1 MINLILGLLLH
12 YANRRPSIL
21 YKTEF
26 YALKTK
32 LLLKRGI
39 RTGTSFQHIKKECFR
54 CDHGMYYSH
63 YWATY
68 ERCWD
73 CCGTGVYE
81 EFWTELANYRLGKYS
96 FHIPIARYYMPPD
109 FNTEPIEGYI
119 RHTAPKYYIA
129 NECCYWLF
137 LLYDRPTFVKFFI
150 KSTSMSV
157 PLRNIRT
164 PLIFI
169 HTLIVAWRESR
180 LRSNEEEGLPF

>member
-1 MINLILGLLLH
+1 MINLLLGLILH
-12 YANRRPSIL
+12 HANRRPPIL

-54 CDHGMYYSH
+54 CDHGIYHSR
-63 YWATY
+63 YWASY
-68 ERCWD
+68 EPCWV
-73 CCGTGVYE
+73 CSGTGVYE
-81 EFWTELANYRLGKYS
+81 EFWTELANYRLGRYS
-96 FHIPIARYYMPPD
+96 FHIPIERYYRQPD

-119 RHTAPKYYIA
+119 RHTAPKYYFA

-137 LLYDRPTFVKFFI
+137 LLFDRPTFVKSFI
-150 KSTSMSV
+150 KSRSMGV

-164 PLIFI
+164 PLVFI
-169 HTLIVAWRESR
+169 HSLIVAWQEPR